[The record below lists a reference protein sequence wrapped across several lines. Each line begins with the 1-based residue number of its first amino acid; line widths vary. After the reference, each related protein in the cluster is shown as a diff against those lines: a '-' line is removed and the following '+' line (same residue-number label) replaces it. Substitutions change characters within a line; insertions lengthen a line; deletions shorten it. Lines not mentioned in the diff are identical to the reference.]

1 MQMAT
6 EKTSEGAQGSS
17 KVNKNVIKSKRRRFQ
32 DDDDGESSQVD
43 NTLKKDL
50 AKTLS
55 DYLDRTIEDVDV
67 CDKEDKKSNVK
78 KREEQVDGFQL
89 FSSSQQMALETF
101 PEEKQRCDEEDAKAS
116 LSSDDDDETTARFK
130 EAAISVQDLFGPKFN
145 HDTKTV

>member
-32 DDDDGESSQVD
+32 DDDEESSQVD
-43 NTLKKDL
+43 NTSKEIL
-50 AKTLS
+50 AKELS
-55 DYLDRTIEDVDV
+55 DHLDRTIEDVDV
-67 CDKEDKKSNVK
+67 CDKEDKKSNMK
-78 KREEQVDGFQL
+78 KREEQADGFQL
-89 FSSSQQMALETF
+89 FSSSQQMALQTF

-116 LSSDDDDETTARFK
+116 SSSDDDDETTARFK
-130 EAAISVQDLFGPKFN
+130 EAAISVQDLFGPNFN